1 MQSYISGIGKKIR
14 EIRKE
19 KNLYASEIARR
30 AEVSNGLMSRI
41 ENGRTIPSL
50 PVLLAIFRALEVDP
64 GSFFNSVMP
73 NGFFKYAV
81 IKPDEYETIEKED
94 DVNGF
99 QYELILTKD
108 LKTIGLEVVL
118 LTLEPGCTR
127 NTVET
132 DAFEM
137 KYIISG
143 KCDYEIDGEILK
155 LEAGDTLFFDGRLP
169 HVPKNP
175 YKEPSKML
183 VFYLFTE

>member
-50 PVLLAIFRALEVDP
+50 PVLLSIFRALEVDP
-64 GSFFNSVMP
+64 GSFFTSVMP
-73 NGFFKYAV
+73 NGFFRHAV
-81 IKPDEYETIEKED
+81 IKPSEYETIEKED
-94 DVNGF
+94 EVSGF
-99 QYELILTKD
+99 HYELILTKD
-108 LKTIGLEVVL
+108 LKTIGVEVVL
-118 LTLEPGCTR
+118 LTLDPGCTR

-143 KCDYEIDGEILK
+143 RCDYEIDGEIIN
-155 LEAGDTLFFDGRLP
+155 LETGDSLFFDGRLP
-169 HVPKNP
+169 HVPRNP
-175 YKEPSKML
+175 YGESCKML